1 MSHDNY
7 PRGWHEFVGN
17 LKDKGKAPPKPLAV
31 WAARFRVAQSFSGI
45 TLDGMSEAAQS
56 GYFVGLK
63 LTLVD
68 TALEAL
74 EHAIGVDVATISF
87 NDSSISTQLWQER
100 SGELTS
106 AFKSLT
112 NRKLLQD
119 LTAFLEADETS
130 AEEFD
135 LRIILRAFR
144 HLTAHGEFNP
154 SASGLYTSENFRTLL
169 LELADVGLRKCE
181 ESFMEHFELES
192 DPSEP
197 EVELKPEG
205 NEVVLDLT
213 GEDPDSPMMQGL
225 SALLREDHL
234 KKKAVF
240 EEQRNAEALEN
251 VAKNNEG
258 FLLFKERTSDVSLEI
273 VQADE
278 IDQGVSR
285 HAWNKIAKERDVSK
299 DALTTTYVLGPPEEM
314 LRLEKNPDLR
324 SDDGFL
330 EELRSQCLLFVI
342 PDNLL
347 FGNKYEWTT
356 QAFGVLLKRTNF
368 NEQKALNGWDV
379 GRTPVVGNHPSLP
392 TVVDEELLDLPSL
405 WSPAGSG
412 NHYFSITPQRLLEVT
427 NGKPGPRSRQ
437 YL

>member
-1 MSHDNY
+1 MSHENY

-17 LKDKGKAPPKPLAV
+17 LKDKGKTPPKPLAV

-45 TLDGMSEAAQS
+45 TLDGMSETAQS

-135 LRIILRAFR
+135 LRVILRAFR
-144 HLTAHGEFNP
+144 HLTAHGDFNP
-154 SASGLYTSENFRTLL
+154 SASGLYTSFDFRSLL
-169 LELADVGLRKCE
+169 LALADAGLSRCE
-181 ESFMEHFELES
+181 ESFLDHFGLGLKSSEEHLDES
-192 DPSEP
+192 QTET
-197 EVELKPEG
+197 
-205 NEVVLDLT
+205 EVVLDLS
-213 GEDPDSPMMQGL
+213 GEDPDSPLMQGL
-225 SALLREDHL
+225 SALLRENRL
-234 KKKAVF
+234 KKEAVF
-240 EEQRNAEALEN
+240 EERRNAEALEN
-251 VAKNNEG
+251 VVKNDEG
-258 FLLFKERTSDVSLEI
+258 LLLFRERTSGLALEI
-273 VQADE
+273 IQADE

-285 HAWNKIAKERDVSK
+285 HAWDKISGERELPKDV
-299 DALTTTYVLGPPEEM
+299 LTTTYVLGPPEEM
-314 LRLEKNPDLR
+314 IRLEKNPDLR

-330 EELRSQCLLFVI
+330 EELRSQCFLFVI

-392 TVVDEELLDLPSL
+392 TVIDEELLDLPSL

-412 NHYFSITPQRLLEVT
+412 NHYFSITPQRLLEVS
-427 NGKPGPRSRQ
+427 NGTPGPRSRQ